1 MIFST
6 NKTITLIAALLYASY
21 TFASPETNLCS
32 ELSGYVESNHQVESL
47 TPSRTPTETERLLIT
62 KSKIELLEST
72 DYAMGVFIVDAD
84 NDGKDDVFAWNI
96 QGTGRFVY
104 AGLFDIP
111 LSQESDA
118 KKTVP
123 KASLDLGILEE
134 PRFVRFKGINYLVAS
149 DTGDGDGLYVSRV
162 AKLANGQYEQQT
174 LCHMQSVLR
183 AKTSCRHPACRRL
196 KENIENKNENGPF
209 VNIEWPHK
217 YFLPAGLAV
226 YFPEEGSIGDFD
238 NTQNPT
244 SIWRIGRE
252 GYIYQDIGWNL
263 LGQGKEMPEV
273 DSKLRPTSEG
283 MENRRVL
290 PGQQHDRL
298 RRTLAQ
304 QSKVLS
310 RELRRPISLP
320 NEGEFFLFSANEN
333 RTYWAWD
340 FGAPPYGEEIY
351 IMYTNANKSDYIGV
365 VQVERSHV
373 LAPW

>member
-21 TFASPETNLCS
+21 TFAAPETNLCF
-32 ELSGYVESNHQVESL
+32 ELSGYVENNQQVKFL
-47 TPSRTPTETERLLIT
+47 NPSRTPTETERLLIT

-96 QGTGRFVY
+96 QGAGRFVY

-111 LSQESDA
+111 LSQEGDA

-217 YFLPAGLAV
+217 YFAPAGLAV

-238 NTQNPT
+238 NT
-244 SIWRIGRE
+244 
-252 GYIYQDIGWNL
+252 
-263 LGQGKEMPEV
+263 LGAV
-273 DSKLRPTSEG
+273 
-283 MENRRVL
+283 
-290 PGQQHDRL
+290 
-298 RRTLAQ
+298 
-304 QSKVLS
+304 
-310 RELRRPISLP
+310 
-320 NEGEFFLFSANEN
+320 
-333 RTYWAWD
+333 
-340 FGAPPYGEEIY
+340 
-351 IMYTNANKSDYIGV
+351 
-365 VQVERSHV
+365 
-373 LAPW
+373 